1 MKELI
6 SGKKL
11 NIAFSVLAVLV
22 MWAAWL
28 IGYYTVRNDYVIPSF
43 IDTVKGIGRNLAD
56 GQFWAAFGNTLLR
69 TLYSWAVAFAAS
81 LICLSLSALSD
92 KFRRFIA
99 PFVSVLRTL
108 PTMAITLMLLIWTS
122 PKVAP
127 TFVAFLMIFPLSYTQ
142 LCASFSGIDRKLIE
156 MADVYRVGRWDK
168 LRKIYIPLMLPG
180 IFAQTGANIS
190 LTLKVMIS
198 AEVLAGTF
206 GSVGGLMYTA
216 SMYSRMDELFA
227 VTILML
233 AAGGLIEFALG
244 NLTRIT
250 DVWTKGRRKNKR
262 GGAAHDRT

>member
-1 MKELI
+1 MKALL
-6 SGKKL
+6 SAKKL
-11 NIAFSVLAVLV
+11 NIAFSFLAVV
-22 MWAAWL
+22 AMWAGWL
-28 IGYYTVRNDYVIPSF
+28 IAYYTVRNDYIIPSF
-43 IDTVKGIGRNLAD
+43 GDTMAGIGRNLID
-56 GQFWAAFGNTLLR
+56 GQFWLAFGNTLLR
-69 TLYSWAVAFAAS
+69 TLYSWAVAFALS
-81 LICLSLSALSD
+81 LVCLSLSAWSE
-92 KFRRFIA
+92 KFRRFLA

-127 TFVAFLMIFPLSYTQ
+127 TVVAFLMIFPLSYTQ
-142 LCASFSGIDRKLIE
+142 LSAAFNGIDGKLIE
-156 MADVYRVGRWDK
+156 MAEVYKVSRWNK
-168 LRKIYIPLMLPG
+168 LCKIYIPLMLPD
-180 IFAQTGANIS
+180 IFAQTGANVS

-233 AAGGLIEFALG
+233 VAGGLIEFALG

-250 DVWTKGRRKNKR
+250 DVWKKGRKGKR
-262 GGAAHDRT
+262 WENAA

>member
-1 MKELI
+1 
-6 SGKKL
+6 
-11 NIAFSVLAVLV
+11 
-22 MWAAWL
+22 MWAGWL
-28 IGYYTVRNDYVIPSF
+28 IAYRTVRNDYIIPSF
-43 IDTVKGIGRNLAD
+43 ADTMAGIGRNLIDAD
-56 GQFWAAFGNTLLR
+56 FWRAFGNTMLR
-69 TLYSWAVAFAAS
+69 TLYSWLIAFAVS
-81 LICLSLSALSD
+81 VFCMSLSALSD

-108 PTMAITLMLLIWTS
+108 PTMAITLMLLIWSS

-127 TFVAFLMIFPLSYTQ
+127 TYVAFLMIFPLSYAQ
-142 LCASFSGIDRKLIE
+142 LSASFGSIDKKLIE
-156 MADVYRVGRWDK
+156 MAEVYRVGRWDK
-168 LRKIYIPLMLPG
+168 LRKIYIPLLLPG

-233 AAGGLIEFALG
+233 VVGGLLEFGLG
-244 NLTRIT
+244 QLTRIT
-250 DVWTKGRRKNKR
+250 DVWSKGRQRQGR
-262 GGAAHDRT
+262 RA